1 MSANGRVN
9 ACVCVCVCVR
19 ARASARASE
28 RVYITV
34 RLQENLF
41 CFCKPQSKVLHSD
54 AMYPI
59 FHNAPID

>member
-9 ACVCVCVCVR
+9 ECVCVC
-19 ARASARASE
+19 ARARASE

-34 RLQENLF
+34 QLQENLF

-54 AMYPI
+54 AMYPV